1 MNDNEWLAR
10 RFEEQRGQLRGV
22 AYRMLGSGAEA
33 DDAVQEAWLRL
44 NRTGADGIDNLGGW
58 LTTVVSRI
66 CLDQLQA
73 RRVRREQPLEEVP
86 ALGVVDPEREALLA
100 DSVGVALLV
109 VLETLTPAE
118 RLTFVLHDLFAVPFE
133 EIAPIVDRT
142 PVAARQ
148 LASRAR
154 RRVQGQGQGRASVS
168 EVDQVAQREVIEAFL
183 AAARNGD
190 FEALVA
196 VLDPDVVVRSDLGG
210 VTRAI
215 RGAASA
221 ANGALAAAAASAPS
235 AHLALVNGAVG
246 FVVAPSGRLERAI
259 CFTIDGRTIREI
271 DIVTDPARLDQ
282 LDLAVLTV

>member
-1 MNDNEWLAR
+1 MNDDEWLAE
-10 RFEEQRGQLRGV
+10 RFEEKRSQLRGV

-44 NRTGADGIDNLGGW
+44 NRAGADGIDNLGGW

-73 RRVRREQPLEEVP
+73 RRVRHERSLEEAPP
-86 ALGVVDPEREALLA
+86 ALSVVDPEREALLA

-133 EIAPIVDRT
+133 DIAPIVDRT

-154 RRVQGQGQGRASVS
+154 RRVQGRTAVA
-168 EVDQVAQREVIEAFL
+168 EPDQVAQREVIEAFL
-183 AAARNGD
+183 AAAREGD
-190 FEALVA
+190 FEALLE
-196 VLDPDVVVRSDLGG
+196 VLDPEVVVRTDLGG

-221 ANGALAAAAASAPS
+221 ANGALAAAAASVPS
-235 AHLALVNGAVG
+235 AHLALVNGTVG
-246 FVVAPSGRLERAI
+246 FVVAPAGRLERVI
-259 CFTIDGRTIREI
+259 RFTIEAGTILEI
-271 DIVTDPARLDQ
+271 DIVTEPARLEK
-282 LDLAVLTV
+282 LELAVLAD

>member
-1 MNDNEWLAR
+1 MNDNEWLAQ
-10 RFEEQRGQLRGV
+10 RFEEQRAQLRGV

-44 NRTGADGIDNLGGW
+44 NRAGAEGIDNLGGW

-73 RRVRREQPLEEVP
+73 RRARHERSLDEAPP
-86 ALGVVDPEREALLA
+86 ALGAVDPEREALLA

-154 RRVQGQGQGRASVS
+154 RRVQGRTVVA
-168 EVDQVAQREVIEAFL
+168 EADQVAQREVIEAFL
-183 AAARNGD
+183 AAAREGD
-190 FEALVA
+190 FEALLE
-196 VLDPDVVVRSDLGG
+196 VLDPEVLVRTDIGG

-215 RGAASA
+215 RGAKSA
-221 ANGALAAAAASAPS
+221 ASGALAAAAASAPS
-235 AHLALVNGAVG
+235 AHLALVDGAVG
-246 FVVAPSGRLERAI
+246 FVVAPAGHLERAI
-259 CFTIDGRTIREI
+259 RFTIDGRTIREI
-271 DIVTDPARLDQ
+271 DIVTDPARLEQ